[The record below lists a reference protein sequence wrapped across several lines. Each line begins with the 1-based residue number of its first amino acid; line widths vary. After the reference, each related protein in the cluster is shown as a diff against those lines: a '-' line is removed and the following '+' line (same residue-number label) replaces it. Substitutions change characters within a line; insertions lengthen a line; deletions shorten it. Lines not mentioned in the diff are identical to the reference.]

1 MVGKSHGVKL
11 AEKVVHD
18 GDCGDGDGCGVKE
31 VGVGQRLGGEE
42 GGHGGCSLATAC
54 NAHGR

>member
-11 AEKVVHD
+11 AEKVVHG
-18 GDCGDGDGCGVKE
+18 GDCGDGVKE
-31 VGVGQRLGGEE
+31 VGGGQRLGGEE

>member
-11 AEKVVHD
+11 AEKVAHG
-18 GDCGDGDGCGVKE
+18 GDCGDGGGGVKE

>member
-11 AEKVVHD
+11 AEKVVHG
-18 GDCGDGDGCGVKE
+18 GDCGDGGEVKKG
-31 VGVGQRLGGEE
+31 GVGQRLGGEE